1 MVKQASVEAL
11 SGRQTEPVES
21 RSEMDHNEARELVQQ
36 IADAMEQNAAS
47 LTPDVIR
54 SAKQT
59 EIGAQQL
66 QRMEDAIGTIG
77 KALILTDFKLD
88 QNKDL
93 DKLKG
98 FRSQQS

>member
-1 MVKQASVEAL
+1 MLLLAGRL
-11 SGRQTEPVES
+11 SPF
-21 RSEMDHNEARELVQQ
+21 RSGQGMDHNEARELVQQ

-88 QNKDL
+88 QSKDL

>member
-1 MVKQASVEAL
+1 MKQASVEAL
-11 SGRQTEPVES
+11 FGRQTEPVES

-59 EIGAQQL
+59 AIGAQQL

-88 QNKDL
+88 QSKDL

>member
-1 MVKQASVEAL
+1 MKQASVEAL
-11 SGRQTEPVES
+11 AGRQTELAVI
-21 RSEMDHNEARELVQQ
+21 RSGMDHNEASELVQQ
-36 IADAMEQNAAS
+36 IADAMEQYAAS

-59 EIGAQQL
+59 ESGAQQL
-66 QRMEDAIGTIG
+66 QRMEYAIGTIG

-88 QNKDL
+88 QSKDL

-98 FRSQQS
+98 FRAQQS

>member
-1 MVKQASVEAL
+1 
-11 SGRQTEPVES
+11 
-21 RSEMDHNEARELVQQ
+21 MDHNEARELVQQ

-66 QRMEDAIGTIG
+66 QRMEYAIGTIG

-88 QNKDL
+88 QRKDL

>member
-1 MVKQASVEAL
+1 MKQASGDAL
-11 SGRQTEPVES
+11 SGRQTELADI
-21 RSEMDHNEARELVQQ
+21 RLGMDYNEARVLVQE
-36 IADAMEQNAAS
+36 IANAMEQAAAS
-47 LTPDVIR
+47 LTPDLIR

-59 EIGAQQL
+59 DIGAQQL

-77 KALILTDFKLD
+77 KALILTDFRLD
-88 QNKDL
+88 QSKDL

>member
-1 MVKQASVEAL
+1 
-11 SGRQTEPVES
+11 
-21 RSEMDHNEARELVQQ
+21 MDHNEARELVQQ
-36 IADAMEQNAAS
+36 IADAMEQYAAS

-59 EIGAQQL
+59 ESGAQQL
-66 QRMEDAIGTIG
+66 QRMEYAIGTIG

-88 QNKDL
+88 QSKDL

>member
-1 MVKQASVEAL
+1 MQADLGPLSSHAMNHSEAL
-11 SGRQTEPVES
+11 V
-21 RSEMDHNEARELVQQ
+21 LVQE
-36 IADAMEQNAAS
+36 IAEAMENAAAAM
-47 LTPDVIR
+47 TPDVIR
-54 SAKQT
+54 SARTSEQ
-59 EIGAQQL
+59 GANQL

-88 QNKDL
+88 QTKDL